1 MVKILFAPAWWV
13 LARLHAAAAFA
24 LVCGLFLLPTAIA
37 LFAQHTLPRAQ
48 LLALA
53 AALYL
58 LAVYALLALRTFVS
72 GSVGGIIR
80 IIDRIAGGELLASG
94 GTHGGNGTQVAGQL
108 WGSVL
113 KMNGTLGD
121 IVQQVRAS
129 AETIAAGARTI
140 ADGNAQ
146 LAQRTEEQAA
156 SLEETASGVEQL
168 AASAQ
173 RNAEGCARANEL
185 AGISREVAAQAAE
198 RMQQVA
204 STMRGIDTSA
214 RRVAE
219 ILGTVQGI
227 AFQTNILALNA
238 AVEAARAGDQGR
250 GFAVVATE
258 VRSLA
263 QRSAEAA
270 REIHALIGESLTS
283 VERGRALVDAAEETM
298 GRVVGSVTEVTEV
311 LGGIALATR
320 DQNSGV
326 QEINKAVAQVDTVTQ
341 QNAALVEEAAG
352 AAESFEREARQLVEL
367 VSRFK
372 TDRNEQR
379 GEAVEL
385 VKAGVAHLRKHGLQR
400 ALAAFND
407 RQGPFVRGDLFLI
420 ALDLKCNLLCFAPK
434 PDNVGQNHWN
444 IQDADGRFFSR
455 TTVQLAQR
463 QGSGWYDYRPV
474 NPATGRIDEK
484 SAYFE
489 REGDIVLVC
498 GIYRHARAAP
508 QPGAAAPA
516 ASPSSWPRLGTA

>member
-1 MVKILFAPAWWV
+1 M
-13 LARLHAAAAFA
+13 

-37 LFAQHTLPRAQ
+37 LFARDALPWPQ

-58 LAVYALLALRTFVS
+58 LGVYALLALRTFVS

-80 IIDRIAGGELLASG
+80 IIDRIAGGELLSSG
-94 GTHGGNGTQVAGQL
+94 GTHGGKGTQVAGQL

-185 AGISREVAAQAAE
+185 AGISREVASQAAE

-250 GFAVVATE
+250 GFAVVAAE
-258 VRSLA
+258 VRTLA
-263 QRSAEAA
+263 QRSAAA
-270 REIHALIGESLTS
+270 AKEIKTLIVSSVDKVGAGERQAVHAGDSMGE
-283 VERGRALVDAAEETM
+283 VVRQALEMTALLAEISSATQEQNK
-298 GRVVGSVTEVTEV
+298 GVAEVSQ
-311 LGGIALATR
+311 A
-320 DQNSGV
+320 
-326 QEINKAVAQVDTVTQ
+326 VTQ
-341 QNAALVEEAAG
+341 MDHVTQSNASLVEEAAA
-352 AAESFEREARQLVEL
+352 AAESLNRQAEMLVHAVSAFRIDAALPL
-367 VSRFK
+367 VP
-372 TDRNEQR
+372 DRPP
-379 GEAVEL
+379 L
-385 VKAGVAHLRKHGLQR
+385 
-400 ALAAFND
+400 ALAA
-407 RQGPFVRGDLFLI
+407 
-420 ALDLKCNLLCFAPK
+420 
-434 PDNVGQNHWN
+434 
-444 IQDADGRFFSR
+444 
-455 TTVQLAQR
+455 
-463 QGSGWYDYRPV
+463 
-474 NPATGRIDEK
+474 
-484 SAYFE
+484 
-489 REGDIVLVC
+489 
-498 GIYRHARAAP
+498 
-508 QPGAAAPA
+508 
-516 ASPSSWPRLGTA
+516 